1 MSGSY
6 AYPNVFA
13 FNLNNLLDSQ
23 IHPIV
28 FAFSLNNPLDG
39 EIHSW

>member
-6 AYPNVFA
+6 AYLIVFA
-13 FNLNNLLDSQ
+13 FNLNNHLDSE
-23 IHPIV
+23 IHPIF
-28 FAFSLNNPLDG
+28 FAFNLNNPLDG

>member
-6 AYPNVFA
+6 AYPIVFA
-13 FNLNNLLDSQ
+13 FNLNNPLDGEFHS
-23 IHPIV
+23 IV

-39 EIHSW
+39 EIYS